1 MCPPRA
7 WPCHDVSG
15 LIEKKTEVVPVRQP
29 CSPAPFGAPPT
40 GRLDCNAA
48 QLDRP
53 VLLYWRCRGF
63 HARRDVGG
71 VRFWPDD
78 RRNRLVSQTRGREGK
93 KWRRRLGAEET
104 ERRRLLV
111 LRSETAVKL
120 WRPAPGGGW
129 LRVGKE
135 QEGLLRV
142 VLRLMQATCCR
153 RGWMSARREHKT
165 DALEQPGRR

>member
-111 LRSETAVKL
+111 LRSEPAVKL
-120 WRPAPGGGW
+120 CGDRP
-129 LRVGKE
+129 RVEVGCVGQE

-142 VLRLMQATCCR
+142 KLRLMQATCCR
-153 RGWMSARREHKT
+153 RG
-165 DALEQPGRR
+165 